1 MFRLYPKQSS
11 VLIFTL
17 ICVLGW
23 TPDAQAY
30 FDPGTGS
37 MVLQLL
43 MASIL
48 GFVFTL
54 KTYWRKF
61 KDFIQ
66 NLVGKNSSDDY
77 RNLGLFYLKDKIEHP
92 DAPLYALNNKLEK
105 EQKIIYNGLIVKY
118 RYFELRKKY
127 R

>member
-43 MASIL
+43 MASVL
-48 GFVFTL
+48 GFIFTL
-54 KTYWRKF
+54 KSYWGKF
-61 KDFIQ
+61 KCFVKD
-66 NLVGKNSSDDY
+66 LADKNSSSDD
-77 RNLGLFYLKDKIEHP
+77 
-92 DAPLYALNNKLEK
+92 
-105 EQKIIYNGLIVKY
+105 
-118 RYFELRKKY
+118 KKN
-127 R
+127 

>member
-54 KTYWRKF
+54 KTYWGKLR
-61 KDFIQ
+61 DFIK
-66 NLVGKNSSDDY
+66 NLVGKNSSDDC
-77 RNLGLFYLKDKIEHP
+77 RN
-92 DAPLYALNNKLEK
+92 
-105 EQKIIYNGLIVKY
+105 
-118 RYFELRKKY
+118 
-127 R
+127 